1 MIVLNDLLE
10 YNNYKI
16 YQDTEMFCFS
26 LDSVLLANF
35 VTVNKK
41 IKKIMD
47 IGCGNGPIPLI
58 LTTRTDAKIIG
69 VEIQKDVYKLACDS
83 IKYNKCEKQIEIIND
98 DINNLYKEFESDS
111 FDVITCNPPYFKTN
125 DYTKQNVSKYKS
137 IARHELNLNLD
148 QLCIIARK
156 LLRNNGYLSIVH
168 RTNRLI
174 EIIEAMK
181 KNNIEPKKI
190 QFIYPKKNQDSN
202 LVLIEGTKNGK
213 SGLKIL
219 PPLLVH
225 NEDGS
230 YSSSINK
237 IFYGK
242 ENE

>member
-98 DINNLYKEFESDS
+98 DINNFPD
-111 FDVITCNPPYFKTN
+111 
-125 DYTKQNVSKYKS
+125 
-137 IARHELNLNLD
+137 
-148 QLCIIARK
+148 
-156 LLRNNGYLSIVH
+156 
-168 RTNRLI
+168 
-174 EIIEAMK
+174 
-181 KNNIEPKKI
+181 
-190 QFIYPKKNQDSN
+190 
-202 LVLIEGTKNGK
+202 
-213 SGLKIL
+213 
-219 PPLLVH
+219 
-225 NEDGS
+225 
-230 YSSSINK
+230 
-237 IFYGK
+237 
-242 ENE
+242 